1 MTGTCSPPAIPQSA
15 FRNPHSFSVEYEPR
29 LVEEAVL
36 GAVELRR
43 VPGFRGERNR
53 LYEIPDAEERE
64 AAFRKFHA
72 GWFERLDIGA
82 PIWQAL
88 HEQPLIPENT
98 GTCIVVRARA
108 RRDEGA
114 ELFVSPGREGTG
126 EAESRSV
133 GIRLDPQRL
142 LDKAG
147 LLAFLR
153 HELFHITDMLDP
165 AFAYEPRLPRAE
177 LGPAHERLLQ
187 DRYRVLWDTYIDG
200 RLVRRDWAP
209 ASVCQRRIQEFARTF
224 PMLGERVEEAFA
236 RFFDGIALTH
246 SDLVAFATNPA
257 SQISNFE
264 SLDLSSGRRFR
275 ISNLPTG
282 PRFSVPGPQSGE
294 RCPLCGFP
302 THTFVDDPD
311 QLPPQLLDRI
321 RTDFPTWHPSRGLC
335 QQCADLYRSRA
346 LVPVSTS

>member
-1 MTGTCSPPAIPQSA
+1 MITDTCSPPAIPQSA

-36 GAVELRR
+36 GAVELRK

-88 HEQPLIPENT
+88 HEQSLIPENT

-114 ELFVSPGREGTG
+114 DLFVSPGGEGTG
-126 EAESRSV
+126 EAERRSV

-142 LDKAG
+142 LDAEN
-147 LLAFLR
+147 LLVFLR
-153 HELFHITDMLDP
+153 HEHFHIADMLDP

-187 DRYRVLWDTYIDG
+187 DRYRVLWDAYIDG
-200 RLVRRDWAP
+200 RLVRRGWAP
-209 ASVCQRRIQEFARTF
+209 LSTRDHRLQEFNKTF
-224 PMLGERVEEAFA
+224 PMLGEQAGEAFA
-236 RFFDGIALTH
+236 RFFDSTSLSHAALVT
-246 SDLVAFATNPA
+246 FAVNPA
-257 SQISNFE
+257 IVAGAAPFH
-264 SLDLSSGRRFR
+264 RFPD
-275 ISNLPTG
+275 SP
-282 PRFSVPGPQSGE
+282 VPQRGLHAGQ

-302 THTFVDDPD
+302 THSFEPEADR
-311 QLPPQLLDRI
+311 LPAQVLAHV
-321 RTDFPTWHPSRGLC
+321 RTDFPAWQPTHGLC

-346 LVPVSTS
+346 LDPVPTS